1 MNSVLSLLMVFII
14 SGVALFFL
22 CLLSTAS
29 PADRLTNNVISTE
42 KRRSALAKF
51 LVTRKVV
58 EIQPSYTELRVHG
71 LESQYSSY
79 ILKLAGSQ
87 QFMLLS
93 PPEASNATKET
104 SNKNSDNRHIN
115 NNNNCNYS
123 NDGNNSNSARSQ
135 SPPCIASINSESLTL
150 GSNNVE
156 DNDDIGT
163 PPSSPSSSASPP
175 FSQRNPKMN
184 GIMKTLVRSSRNR
197 NKEKDASTSAN
208 TVHLFPL
215 HHEHFFLFSRCS
227 ICLMDYDGGN
237 MLCWSKNPACSHV
250 FHKDCILTWLM
261 RSKICPCCRKDY
273 VYKVKRNQGTDSSA
287 LASMAMAVE
296 PAATSFTTTTRQQSD
311 NDNNV

>member
-1 MNSVLSLLMVFII
+1 MVFII

-58 EIQPSYTELRVHG
+58 EIQPSSTELRVHG
-71 LESQYSSY
+71 LGSQYSSF

-93 PPEASNATKET
+93 PPNVSNTIKET
-104 SNKNSDNRHIN
+104 SNKNSD
-115 NNNNCNYS
+115 
-123 NDGNNSNSARSQ
+123 DGNNSNGARLL
-135 SPPCIASINSESLTL
+135 SPPCNPSINSESLTL
-150 GSNNVE
+150 DSNHAE